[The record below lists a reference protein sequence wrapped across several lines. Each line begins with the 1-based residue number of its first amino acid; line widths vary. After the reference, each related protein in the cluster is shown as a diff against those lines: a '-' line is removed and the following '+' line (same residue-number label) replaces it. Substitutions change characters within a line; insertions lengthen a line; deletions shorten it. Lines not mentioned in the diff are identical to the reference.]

1 MPGPIASRYFAD
13 NEMNAI
19 INALDENKDRII
31 GRNELNIT
39 DASRFRAMDTN
50 GDGRLQAYEAKDG
63 LKMGLIRPIRFA
75 NRDAAIPVLL
85 KFDANQDGYLDK
97 NELRLDP
104 AAVRKL
110 DGYGS
115 RKYAYASGDVVYDDK
130 GRMRSTGYAQA
141 DGRIS
146 IAELANALGD
156 RQFAMGDALYFHDGS
171 F

>member
-13 NEMNAI
+13 HEMNAI
-19 INALDENKDRII
+19 INALDGNKDKVI

-39 DASRFRAMDTN
+39 DSYRFQRMDTN
-50 GDGRLQAYEAKDG
+50 DDGRLQAYEAKDG
-63 LKMGLIRPIRFA
+63 LKMGLIKPIRFN

-85 KFDANQDGYLDK
+85 KFDGNQDGYLDK
-97 NELRLDP
+97 NEFQLES

-115 RKYAYASGDVVYDDK
+115 NKYAYASGELVYDDK
-130 GRMRSTGYAQA
+130 NRVRETGAARA
-141 DGRIS
+141 DGRVS